1 MKANDTFE
9 VILVALRDSM
19 RESAAPYLRPG
30 EPIQAVIGAQTASQ
44 WLLLCGGATT
54 FAVVA
59 CNVDVVP
66 GHRLSSFGDQVRMW
80 MSHDRKYSG

>member
-1 MKANDTFE
+1 

-44 WLLLCGGATT
+44 WLAALTGI
-54 FAVVA
+54 FAFLA
-59 CNVDVVP
+59 
-66 GHRLSSFGDQVRMW
+66 
-80 MSHDRKYSG
+80 